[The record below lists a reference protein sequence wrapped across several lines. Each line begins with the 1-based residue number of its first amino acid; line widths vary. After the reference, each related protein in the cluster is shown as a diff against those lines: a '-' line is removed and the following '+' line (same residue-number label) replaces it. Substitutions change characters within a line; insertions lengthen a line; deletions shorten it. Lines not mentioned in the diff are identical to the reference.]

1 VVRHRAVQ
9 AAGATRLHAIAGG
22 LEREED
28 PDRARARRMV
38 RGVMRVLERLY
49 PFVAESGASEANS
62 VAA

>member
-1 VVRHRAVQ
+1 
-9 AAGATRLHAIAGG
+9 

-38 RGVMRVLERLY
+38 RGVMRVLERLD